1 MINANNSDNTNQQN
15 TQQST
20 DQQSNQEQNPTHRP
34 VVHGSRMDDS
44 FYTQRVLI
52 KMGIKACIDHSGKSV
67 SAALNDWFSS
77 ISGNIALGNKRRL
90 ENTLIKI
97 NYFT

>member
-1 MINANNSDNTNQQN
+1 MLTIRIILINKIHNNQLTNKAIRNKIQH
-15 TQQST
+15 T
-20 DQQSNQEQNPTHRP
+20 DP

-52 KMGIKACIDHSGKSV
+52 KMGIKAFIDHSGKLV

-77 ISGNIALGNKRRL
+77 ISGNIALGNKVD
-90 ENTLIKI
+90 
-97 NYFT
+97 